1 MSTKKKTVIEHL
13 DSLLDFYSNTTITD
27 VEQLKKLF
35 IRNLKDVRRRAER
48 EGENNDAT
56 KNQENNSKS
65 DIRYTSISSS
75 G

>member
-56 KNQENNSKS
+56 KNQENNS
-65 DIRYTSISSS
+65 IRYTSISSS